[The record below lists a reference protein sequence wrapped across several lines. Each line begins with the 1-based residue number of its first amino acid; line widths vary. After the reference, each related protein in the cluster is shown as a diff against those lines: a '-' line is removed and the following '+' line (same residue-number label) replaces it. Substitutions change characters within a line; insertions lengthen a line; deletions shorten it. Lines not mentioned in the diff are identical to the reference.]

1 MATNT
6 ERKCIV
12 DHTTYKYCPHCGNYN
27 SKETWRLI
35 FCSEN
40 CMAIHDVYD
49 KVKAQKISTYE
60 AKQLLNACDM
70 SNYEN
75 FTDEMKRVLGSV
87 VEEQKKPAKKR
98 TKIVNDIIED
108 EI

>member
-1 MATNT
+1 MAT

-35 FCSEN
+35 YCSEN

-49 KVKAQKISTYE
+49 KVKAHKISTYE
-60 AKQLLNACDM
+60 AKQLLDDCDM
-70 SNYEN
+70 TNYEN
-75 FTDEMKRVLGSV
+75 FTDEMKRVLGDV
-87 VEEQKKPAKKR
+87 VEQKKAVRKSR
-98 TKIVNDIIED
+98 TKIVNDIVD
-108 EI
+108 EEI